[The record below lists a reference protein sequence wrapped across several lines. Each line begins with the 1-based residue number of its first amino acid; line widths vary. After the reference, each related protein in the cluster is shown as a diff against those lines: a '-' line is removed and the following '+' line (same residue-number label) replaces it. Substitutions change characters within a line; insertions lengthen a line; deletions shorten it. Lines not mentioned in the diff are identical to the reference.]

1 MIVKMGI
8 RDRVRRPLLL
18 RHQLRVVAQHVML
31 PVIGGQLSLG
41 MPVAC
46 RGVDG
51 IVMHRRAVLLWD
63 AGELLVM
70 LVSVVVGAPGSL
82 LREWELA
89 LALGLLLVV
98 ICVVHSF
105 VHCDVRMT
113 STLYPKPRLRGL
125 AVSACDG

>member
-1 MIVKMGI
+1 MVVKMGI

-18 RHQLRVVAQHVML
+18 RHQLRAVTQHVML
-31 PVIGGQLSLG
+31 PVIRRQLSLG
-41 MPVAC
+41 MPVSC

-51 IVMHRRAVLLWD
+51 IVVHRRAVLLWD

-82 LREWELA
+82 LREWELG

-105 VHCDVRMT
+105 FHCDV
-113 STLYPKPRLRGL
+113 
-125 AVSACDG
+125 